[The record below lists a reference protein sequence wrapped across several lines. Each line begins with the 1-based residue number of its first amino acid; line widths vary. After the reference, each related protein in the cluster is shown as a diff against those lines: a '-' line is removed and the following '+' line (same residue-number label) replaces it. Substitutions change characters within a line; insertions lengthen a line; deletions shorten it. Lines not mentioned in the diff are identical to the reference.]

1 MRIVLDTNVLMS
13 GIFFSGPP
21 YRILQAWRD
30 GRVQICISP
39 EIFEEYLAVAERL
52 GEQFPSVEI
61 APILGLLAIETELC
75 EAGPLPAPVCD
86 DPDDDKFLACAIAA
100 SCTCIVSGDK
110 DLLRVSGYGNIEI
123 VRPREFLEGRLELS
137 D

>member
-21 YRILQAWRD
+21 FRILQEWRD
-30 GRVQICISP
+30 GRLQICISP

-52 GEQFPSVEI
+52 SEQFPSVEI
-61 APILGLLAIETELC
+61 APILGLLAVEAELW
-75 EAGPLPAPVCD
+75 EATPLPAAVCD
-86 DPDDDKFLACAIAA
+86 DPDDDKLFACAIAA
-100 SCTCIVSGDK
+100 GCRCIVSADK

-123 VRPREFLEGRLELS
+123 VRPRDFLEGRLA
-137 D
+137 